1 MDSLTQMILGA
12 AMGELAA
19 GKKMGNRAMIWGAIA
34 GTIPDLDVIV
44 GNFMSPIDALANHR
58 GLSHSILFAV
68 VFSFFMAV
76 FCKWLY
82 QQKFSSGK
90 AFRWLSYIIGI
101 LFFAL
106 LTTFFVFFTYILA
119 GMILAVFLGVLLCYW
134 LIKSGIWSYKNYVI
148 HEVRTKEEISL
159 SRWYLLFFL
168 AIFTHPLLD
177 CCTVYGTQLFYPF
190 SDVRVAWNIIAIF
203 DPFYTY
209 PFLLCLLI
217 AAHLTRQDTWRTRIN
232 NIGIIYSTS
241 YMLACTL
248 HKLHIN
254 SIVEKTIELSDIHVK
269 RYMTN
274 PSLMSNFL
282 WSTTIETD
290 SFYYQGLYSDFD
302 KERIFKLQ
310 EIPKNHELIAPYETD
325 KTIEILKWF
334 SADYYAVL
342 VRKDGLLQLNDMRYG
357 TFNGG
362 SANDE
367 DNYIFKFVLEEE
379 EGVIHFDPSKSGPPA
394 RSNPKEMMDQLI
406 SRTKGI

>member
-1 MDSLTQMILGA
+1 
-12 AMGELAA
+12 
-19 GKKMGNRAMIWGAIA
+19 
-34 GTIPDLDVIV
+34 
-44 GNFMSPIDALANHR
+44 
-58 GLSHSILFAV
+58 
-68 VFSFFMAV
+68 
-76 FCKWLY
+76 
-82 QQKFSSGK
+82 
-90 AFRWLSYIIGI
+90 
-101 LFFAL
+101 
-106 LTTFFVFFTYILA
+106 
-119 GMILAVFLGVLLCYW
+119 
-134 LIKSGIWSYKNYVI
+134 
-148 HEVRTKEEISL
+148 
-159 SRWYLLFFL
+159 
-168 AIFTHPLLD
+168 
-177 CCTVYGTQLFYPF
+177 
-190 SDVRVAWNIIAIF
+190 
-203 DPFYTY
+203 
-209 PFLLCLLI
+209 
-217 AAHLTRQDTWRTRIN
+217 
-232 NIGIIYSTS
+232 
-241 YMLACTL
+241 MLACTL

-406 SRTKGI
+406 GRTKGI